1 LLVRQ
6 HLALRPTMA
15 AAPFFMR
22 VGATDVIRHMTWH
35 KQRYFKALR
44 YTMDKIFDRG
54 IGVWIEALNSCPTF
68 VGGMPPRHFA
78 PTARSSPIP
87 LGFSTPIDP
96 RPGPAVPPSI
106 PRSRTKND
114 RRDTLAAV
122 VDGGAGNRTLVRIGI
137 PNCVYV
143 RRRDFMPSLR
153 AGNQPTF
160 PKPISK
166 VLTPCAG
173 ASRRA
178 SPDFRFGTDAPGGLR
193 DRRSVK
199 RA

>member
-1 LLVRQ
+1 
-6 HLALRPTMA
+6 MN
-15 AAPFFMR
+15 
-22 VGATDVIRHMTWH
+22 
-35 KQRYFKALR
+35 
-44 YTMDKIFDRG
+44 RG
-54 IGVWIEALNSCPTF
+54 VEVLSNVWGQNLPH
-68 VGGMPPRHFA
+68 RHFE
-78 PTARSSPIP
+78 PTGWSSPIP
-87 LGFSTPIDP
+87 IGFSTRSIRARYC
-96 RPGPAVPPSI
+96 RPAIPPSI

-143 RRRDFMPSLR
+143 RRRDFVPSLR